1 MDIIVSDAGPLIAL
15 AKTGLIPILKKLF
28 KTVYIPEA
36 VLNELSIFDNK
47 PGAKELKKIIE
58 NEEWLKVE
66 KVSIPQHS
74 DLALLLGAG
83 EAEAILLARK
93 MNTVLLIDEK
103 RGRKIAVKYKV
114 KIIGT
119 GRILI
124 AAKEKGFLDNVTH
137 TLQILNNAGYRFSRD
152 LLNRIIKL
160 AKE

>member
-15 AKTGLIPILKKLF
+15 VKTGLITLLKKLF

-36 VLNELSIFDNK
+36 VLNELNIFDNK

-58 NEEWLKVE
+58 NEEWLKV
-66 KVSIPQHS
+66 KKISIPHHS
-74 DLALLLGAG
+74 HLSLLLDTG
-83 EAEAILLARK
+83 EAEAILLSQKLNA
-93 MNTVLLIDEK
+93 VLLIDEK

-124 AAKEKGFLDNVTH
+124 AAKEKGYVDNVTQ
-137 TLQILNNAGYRFSRD
+137 TLHILNNAGYRFSKN
-152 LLNRIIKL
+152 LLNKIIKL